1 MTNSWQDDLLV
12 LTPLILINNGE
23 AYALS
28 VQKYVSMHYF
38 YIKSQGTHENIIE
51 NTLLDAGQA
60 VIF

>member
-38 YIKSQGTHENIIE
+38 YIKS
-51 NTLLDAGQA
+51 
-60 VIF
+60 